1 MTLGLAIIG
10 GIVAIVAIEQFAE
23 TVKNKK
29 VRRAELEEIRQDIS
43 QIKTDIGD
51 MKERSFRLYQWG
63 RDGRWTATRGTDSE
77 RLRSVEAYISKQTPL
92 RKASALTDADA
103 ERLRALGYVDVEKD
117 APSDGD

>member
-43 QIKTDIGD
+43 QIKIDISD
-51 MKERSFRLYQWG
+51 MKEQL
-63 RDGRWTATRGTDSE
+63 
-77 RLRSVEAYISKQTPL
+77 
-92 RKASALTDADA
+92 ADIVIK
-103 ERLRALGYVDVEKD
+103 LMG
-117 APSDGD
+117 

>member
-43 QIKTDIGD
+43 QIKIDIGD
-51 MKERSFRLYQWG
+51 MKEQLADIVIRLMG
-63 RDGRWTATRGTDSE
+63 
-77 RLRSVEAYISKQTPL
+77 
-92 RKASALTDADA
+92 
-103 ERLRALGYVDVEKD
+103 
-117 APSDGD
+117 

>member
-43 QIKTDIGD
+43 QIKIDIGD
-51 MKERSFRLYQWG
+51 MKEQL
-63 RDGRWTATRGTDSE
+63 
-77 RLRSVEAYISKQTPL
+77 
-92 RKASALTDADA
+92 ADIVIK
-103 ERLRALGYVDVEKD
+103 LL
-117 APSDGD
+117 S